1 MKSFFL
7 ALALIITLVTSAVFA
22 QSSVSQSSFVIDI
35 PNAPLNQDNPSV
47 SINRKNKNL
56 IVVGAASDFTDM
68 DNNGMP
74 VYTSSDMGS
83 SWSSS
88 RLPMPLNPDFYIY
101 GQPSVTCDYKGNFYY
116 AYITNDGVDSGGTI
130 SIATSSNGK
139 NWKNVTPIN
148 NNIVNPGHPD
158 NVFLTVDNSPA
169 SPHYGRVYAVWDQFF
184 SDGLLF
190 LQAGVT
196 ISWSDDQCKTWGT
209 PKYLGSSDDYQ
220 MCKTG
225 KNGEIY
231 ISCSDSLG
239 LGQELFVSVD
249 GGANFT
255 DPAQSI
261 SFGFF
266 KSYPF
271 FTFGPDSG
279 YTGLKGA
286 LGFAAFPYV
295 SFDVDLATNR
305 IYSVFGDYQSGI
317 ATQYYSYSDNNGKD
331 WSDPHTV
338 GTTELDTTSTD
349 CFDPCVSF
357 DQKTGE
363 ASVLYYSSGTD
374 TNNILTTVS
383 RVVLNG
389 ANAGAPQII
398 GSPFNPLIV
407 EKTPATSPYI
417 GDHTSSD
424 AFDSIYIGTWTQNRN
439 TFTDADVFAY
449 ISYPNPS
456 KNSVEMPIVIHS
468 PDPWLSAP
476 YPNPSK
482 GKTVTLNYYL
492 PYSMHVSIDLIDV
505 AGKPVRNLEDRL
517 IEEGSCTK
525 EFGLGNLGAGSY
537 IIRMRT
543 DNWQISRKFII
554 VTK

>member
-1 MKSFFL
+1 MKSFIF
-7 ALALIITLVTSAVFA
+7 ALIVVVAFIT
-22 QSSVSQSSFVIDI
+22 SSVFGQSPVAESSFVIDV
-35 PNAPLNQDNPSV
+35 PNVTLNQDNPSV
-47 SINRKNKNL
+47 SINRKNKSL
-56 IVVGAASDFTDM
+56 IVIGAASDFTDM

-74 VYTSSDMGS
+74 VYTSTDRGS

-101 GQPSVTCDYKGNFYY
+101 GESSATCDYKGNFYY

-130 SIATSSNGK
+130 SIAASSDGK
-139 NWKNVTPIN
+139 NWKNATPIN

-158 NVFLTVDNSPA
+158 GVFITVDNSPA

-184 SDGLLF
+184 SDELLF
-190 LQAGVT
+190 LQEGVT
-196 ISWSDDQCKTWGT
+196 ISWSDNQCKTWST

-220 MCKTG
+220 MCRTG

-231 ISCSDSLG
+231 VSCSDSLG
-239 LGQELFVSVD
+239 LGHELFVSVD

-255 DPAQSI
+255 DPAQTI

-266 KSYPF
+266 NSYPF
-271 FTFGPDSG
+271 FSFGPDSG

-286 LGFAAFPYV
+286 LGFAAYPYV
-295 SFDVDLATNR
+295 SFDVDLGTNR
-305 IYSVFGDYQSGI
+305 IHAVFGDYQNEV
-317 ATQYYSYSDNNGKD
+317 ATQFYSYSDNNGKD

-338 GTTELDTTSTD
+338 GTTESDTTTTD
-349 CFDPCVSF
+349 CFDPSVSF

-363 ASVLYYSSGTD
+363 AFVLYYSSSTD
-374 TNNILTTVS
+374 TNNILTAAS
-383 RVVLNG
+383 RVPLTG

-407 EKTPATSPYI
+407 EKTSTASPYI

-439 TFTDADVFAY
+439 TFTDADIFAY
-449 ISYPNPS
+449 VSYPNPS
-456 KNSVEMPIVIHS
+456 QNSVQTPVMIYS
-468 PDPWLSAP
+468 PKPWLSAP
-476 YPNPSK
+476 YPNPSN
-482 GKTVTLNYYL
+482 GKTFSLSYYL
-492 PYSMHVSIDLIDV
+492 PHEMHIVIDLIDV
-505 AGKPVRNLEDRL
+505 AGKSVRYLEDRI
-517 IEEGSCTK
+517 IEEGTFTK
-525 EFGLGNLGAGSY
+525 EYGLGNIPAGSY

-543 DNWQISRKFII
+543 DNWQGSRKLII
-554 VTK
+554 ASD